1 MSCINGCMVISNLVI
16 SLVPYEEAKKNKNK
30 QQQKA
35 FIYQNCL
42 RIFAHFQWM
51 RGEKV
56 PRESKKC
63 PGTLWGFSSIFV
75 RAHKDSSRCCQAES
89 LGLLPLSPPSL
100 LFLSSVFALWH
111 YRLQSFKQAMTEAE
125 IFTIGRSRIISYE
138 KFGLWPITKA
148 VADCLILKDIYIY
161 IYSPPVLFVGLTQLN

>member
-1 MSCINGCMVISNLVI
+1 MGCINGCKVKSNLVI

-100 LFLSSVFALWH
+100 LFLSNVFALKSVDCKNTVH
-111 YRLQSFKQAMTEAE
+111 SDA
-125 IFTIGRSRIISYE
+125 SIIID
-138 KFGLWPITKA
+138 KHRNQI
-148 VADCLILKDIYIY
+148 
-161 IYSPPVLFVGLTQLN
+161 

>member
-1 MSCINGCMVISNLVI
+1 M
-16 SLVPYEEAKKNKNK
+16 KKQRKTK
-30 QQQKA
+30 TSSSKRPLY
-35 FIYQNCL
+35 YQNCL

-89 LGLLPLSPPSL
+89 LGLLLLSPSSL
-100 LFLSSVFALWH
+100 LFKSVNLQYNTLGCLDHGTNESSTK
-111 YRLQSFKQAMTEAE
+111 RLMFQVLFFFM
-125 IFTIGRSRIISYE
+125 ISCKILCKNPFNLFSY
-138 KFGLWPITKA
+138 FFFITKNKHEKI
-148 VADCLILKDIYIY
+148 VHGILY
-161 IYSPPVLFVGLTQLN
+161 G

>member
-1 MSCINGCMVISNLVI
+1 MGLNVWSLSEVELLQFLTLNLCGFDPGLKAGSNEAIKSNLVI

-30 QQQKA
+30 KQQKA

-100 LFLSSVFALWH
+100 LFLSSLCTKVNFSSCQRNL
-111 YRLQSFKQAMTEAE
+111 RKTFQIDGMITL
-125 IFTIGRSRIISYE
+125 IS
-138 KFGLWPITKA
+138 KRPWFFP
-148 VADCLILKDIYIY
+148 C
-161 IYSPPVLFVGLTQLN
+161 

>member
-1 MSCINGCMVISNLVI
+1 MQLFLWPKSVCLKCFGNQLKTVYLQGPHSSRPCISRPCCNLR
-16 SLVPYEEAKKNKNK
+16 K
-30 QQQKA
+30 QRKTKTRSSKRPLY
-35 FIYQNCL
+35 YQNCL

-100 LFLSSVFALWH
+100 LFLSSLCTKVNFSSCQRNL
-111 YRLQSFKQAMTEAE
+111 RKTFQIDGMITL
-125 IFTIGRSRIISYE
+125 IS
-138 KFGLWPITKA
+138 KRP
-148 VADCLILKDIYIY
+148 
-161 IYSPPVLFVGLTQLN
+161 

>member
-1 MSCINGCMVISNLVI
+1 MSGINGCMVKSNLVI

-30 QQQKA
+30 KQQKA

-63 PGTLWGFSSIFV
+63 PGTRRGFSSIFV

-89 LGLLPLSPPSL
+89 LRLLLLSPPSL
-100 LFLSSVFALWH
+100 LFLSSVFALKSVHFKNTVAHCVLLEH
-111 YRLQSFKQAMTEAE
+111 Y
-125 IFTIGRSRIISYE
+125 
-138 KFGLWPITKA
+138 
-148 VADCLILKDIYIY
+148 
-161 IYSPPVLFVGLTQLN
+161 YSLDFP